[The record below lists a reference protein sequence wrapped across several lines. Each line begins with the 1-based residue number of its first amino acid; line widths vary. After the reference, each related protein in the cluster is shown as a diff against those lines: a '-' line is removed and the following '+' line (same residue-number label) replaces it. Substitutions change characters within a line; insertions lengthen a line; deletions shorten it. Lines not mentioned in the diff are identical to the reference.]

1 MIPLTSSCF
10 RVLHAN
16 VMEQCMR
23 KPHAAGKTIGIDAL
37 VVNIQRPSK
46 IEVAAVYW
54 AVPHEGFPEIHEAH
68 FYLQNE
74 LLEEYVPKRTI
85 KWDKYKW
92 KVGPD
97 GELKY
102 II

>member
-1 MIPLTSSCF
+1 MIPLTSSRF

-46 IEVAAVYW
+46 MEVAAVYW

-68 FYLQNE
+68 FYLKNE
-74 LLEEYVPKRTI
+74 LLEEYVPTRTI
-85 KWDKYKW
+85 KWNKYKW

-97 GELKY
+97 GELRY

>member
-1 MIPLTSSCF
+1 MIPLTSSRF

-23 KPHAAGKTIGIDAL
+23 KPHVAGKTIGIDAL
-37 VVNIQRPSK
+37 VLNIQRPSK
-46 IEVAAVYW
+46 MEVAAVYW
-54 AVPHEGFPEIHEAH
+54 AVPRTGFPEIHEAH
-68 FYLQNE
+68 FYLKNDT
-74 LLEEYVPKRTI
+74 LEEYTPTQAI
-85 KWDKYKW
+85 KWKKYKW

-97 GELKY
+97 GQVNY